1 MMETK
6 PPERYQRIR
15 EQFPDLVDAYEKL
28 GKATHDGP
36 LPHKYVH
43 LIKLAASAAVKS
55 EGAVHSHT
63 RKALEVGATPG
74 EIRHAIVL
82 LTNTI
87 GFSNMMAA
95 LTWVDDILEK

>member
-1 MMETK
+1 MSSK
-6 PPERYQRIR
+6 PPERYQKIKD
-15 EQFPDLVDAYEKL
+15 QFPDLIEAYENL

-36 LPHKYVH
+36 IEHKYVH

-63 RKALEVGATPG
+63 RKALETGATPD

-95 LTWVDDILEK
+95 LSWVDDVLEK